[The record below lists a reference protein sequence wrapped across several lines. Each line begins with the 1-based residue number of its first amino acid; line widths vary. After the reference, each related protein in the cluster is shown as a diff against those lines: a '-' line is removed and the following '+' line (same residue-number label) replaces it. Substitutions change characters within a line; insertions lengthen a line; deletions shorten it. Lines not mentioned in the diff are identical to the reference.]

1 MDVTLTTAMPAAQ
14 SLMDASAVYLDAFA
28 ERPYGE
34 TPDMA
39 RAFAERVERYAA
51 ERDGFRLV
59 TARDDGAA
67 MCAIGL
73 AVRARPGDW
82 WRDQI
87 AAAIPAAQAGEW
99 LGELCLEV
107 VHLAVVPRA
116 QGRGLGR
123 VVHDVLIAG
132 RPAPAAMLTV
142 HPAAT
147 PAQRLYLSR
156 GWTIVSDRLPTG
168 GPDYWLMGKRL

>member
-14 SLMDASAVYLDAFA
+14 TLSDAKAAYLDAFA
-28 ERPYGE
+28 EPPYGE
-34 TPDMA
+34 NPEMA
-39 RAFAERVERYAA
+39 LAFAERVERYAA

-59 TARDDGAA
+59 TARDASGA

-73 AVRARPGDW
+73 AVLARPGDW

-87 AAAIPAAQAGEW
+87 AAAIPAVQGDEW
-99 LGELCLEV
+99 LGALCLEV

-116 QGRGLGR
+116 RARGIGR

-132 RPAPAAMLTV
+132 RPAPTAMLTV

-147 PAQRLYLSR
+147 PAQRLYKSR
-156 GWTIVSDRLPTG
+156 GWTMVTDRLPTG